1 ALTPGQI
8 GFYVTPPS
16 APQSIIVDHRSLVD
30 ITNQVKTLVSNVS
43 LTGGVFSLDLTMT
56 NNAAATNYVPFVR
69 LNVINVTSPSGT
81 VRANNADNSGSGLG
95 TSNPALF
102 DYSNQLGSDQIFS
115 AAETTSA
122 RTLRFADSASE
133 MFQFDV
139 NATAFLN
146 SSNGGGGSQSSQS
159 SGSGGTGSNQGPL
172 SLPGINLLTAKKIH
186 FTVNPLT
193 KAVTAQLALR

>member
-1 ALTPGQI
+1 
-8 GFYVTPPS
+8 
-16 APQSIIVDHRSLVD
+16 
-30 ITNQVKTLVSNVS
+30 
-43 LTGGVFSLDLTMT
+43 VFSLDLTMT
-56 NNAAATNYVPFVR
+56 NNTASTNYVPFVR
-69 LNVINVTSPSGT
+69 LNVINIASTSGT
-81 VRANNADNSGSGLG
+81 VRTINSENGGSGLG
-95 TSNPALF
+95 TSNPALY
-102 DYSNQLGSDQIFS
+102 DYSNQLGSDQVFS

-146 SSNGGGGSQSSQS
+146 SSNGASGSQSTQS
-159 SGSGGTGSNQGPL
+159 SGSSGASGNQGTL

-193 KAVTAQLALR
+193 RSVTAALVLR

>member
-1 ALTPGQI
+1 
-8 GFYVTPPS
+8 V
-16 APQSIIVDHRSLVD
+16 
-30 ITNQVKTLVSNVS
+30 VSNVS

-56 NNAAATNYVPFVR
+56 NNTPGTNYVPFVR
-69 LNVINVTSPSGT
+69 LNVINISSGTGT
-81 VRANNADNSGSGLG
+81 VRAINADNGGNGLG

-122 RTLRFADSASE
+122 RTLRFSDNSSE

-146 SSNGGGGSQSSQS
+146 NSNGGSTSQSTQS
-159 SGSGGTGSNQGPL
+159 SGSGGAGNDQGLL

-193 KAVTAQLALR
+193 KAVTAQLVLR